1 MEPVFEVVRIRQEI
15 RDLEE
20 DYARHKVGSPA
31 DAAELATKVIGDE
44 DREVFLVMMLNT
56 KMEVIGLHRC
66 HVGSLNASL
75 VHPREVMKS
84 AILNNAASIIVS
96 HNHPSGHSFKPS
108 DEDID
113 VTKRLAEAGRIMGI
127 ELLDHVIVN
136 YKGDFYSLKENAK
149 F

>member
-15 RDLEE
+15 RDLKE

-56 KMEVIGLHRC
+56 KNQVVGLHRC
-66 HVGSLNASL
+66 HVGSLNASI

-96 HNHPSGHSFKPS
+96 HQHPSGQCDPS
-108 DEDID
+108 REDID
-113 VTKRLAEAGRIMGI
+113 VTKRLAEAGRIIGI

-136 YKGDFYSLKENAK
+136 YKGDFYSMRENAK

>member
-1 MEPVFEVVRIRQEI
+1 MEPIFEVVRIRQEI
-15 RDLEE
+15 RDL
-20 DYARHKVGSPA
+20 DVPYAKYKITKPH
-31 DAAELATKVIGDE
+31 DAAELATKIIGDE

-75 VHPREVMKS
+75 VHPREVMKA
-84 AILNNAASIIVS
+84 AILNNAGSIIVS
-96 HNHPSGHSFKPS
+96 HQHPSGHCQSPS
-108 DEDID
+108 NEDID